1 MLGGPPWRPSSGSVG
16 LTGLWERAGGCHA
29 EALDMRVAKP
39 ALLPVVVPAWRL
51 DAAQLLE
58 EHHLVAWCADRTRR
72 DSFAWDLAEHLARF
86 EDTQVCFIR
95 GEEITDLPSL
105 RDELRAALD
114 VGPIAARLEG
124 PGGIIAGLAR
134 RPSSPGLQALK
145 RRFLIWRDADTLLR
159 RDHRLFGRV
168 VDAVAGVAAEGE
180 YASEDLL
187 FLQRA
192 VFVGSSILDVYAED
206 PRGQFRSWWS
216 EGGEDPFWSVV
227 TGRSR
232 PVFLRYRIEESVA

>member
-1 MLGGPPWRPSSGSVG
+1 
-16 LTGLWERAGGCHA
+16 
-29 EALDMRVAKP
+29 MRIAKP
-39 ALLPVVVPAWRL
+39 ALRPVVVPAWRL

-58 EHHLVAWCADRTRR
+58 EHHLVAWCSDAARR
-72 DSFAWDLAEHLARF
+72 DSFSWDLAEHLARF
-86 EDTQVCFIR
+86 EDTQVCLIR
-95 GEEITDLPSL
+95 GEEITDLLSL

-124 PGGIIAGLAR
+124 PGGIIDGLAR
-134 RPSSPGLQALK
+134 RPSSPDQQSLK
-145 RRFLIWRDADTLLR
+145 RRFFIWREADTLLR

-168 VDAVAGVAAEGE
+168 VDAIAGVAAEGE
-180 YASEDLL
+180 YASEDML

-192 VFVGSSILDVYAED
+192 VFVGSSVLDVYAED

-232 PVFLRYRIEESVA
+232 PVFLRYRIEESVT